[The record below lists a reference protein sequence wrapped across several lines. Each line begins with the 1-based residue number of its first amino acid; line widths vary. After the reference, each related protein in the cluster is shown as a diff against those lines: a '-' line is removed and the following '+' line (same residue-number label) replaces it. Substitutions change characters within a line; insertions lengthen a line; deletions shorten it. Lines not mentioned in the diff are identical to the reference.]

1 MAISLFT
8 YGTLEIPQVME
19 AVTGRSF
26 PSTVAVLRNY
36 ARFLLQAEAYPG
48 IYPDFHSE
56 VVGVLYEGVD
66 RDSIVLLD
74 LFEGDFYRR
83 EKVEAVTPARR
94 RVDALTYV
102 VRPEH
107 RPLFSS
113 QPWDRDEFIARHLED
128 FLPYCIEFHLNQTRR
143 LGLDPGRGGS
153 WGRR

>member
-8 YGTLEIPQVME
+8 YGTLEIPQVIE

-26 PSTVAVLRNY
+26 ASTIAVLRNY
-36 ARFLLQAEAYPG
+36 ARFLLRAEAYPG
-48 IYPDFHSE
+48 IYRDFHSE

-66 RDSIVLLD
+66 RDSMVLLD

-83 EKVEAVTPARR
+83 EKVEAMTPSRR
-94 RVDALTYV
+94 RVEAVTYV

-107 RPLFSS
+107 RLLFSS
-113 QPWDRDEFIARHLED
+113 QPWDRDEFISRHLED

-143 LGLDPGRGGS
+143 LGIDSGHRRAR
-153 WGRR
+153 GRR